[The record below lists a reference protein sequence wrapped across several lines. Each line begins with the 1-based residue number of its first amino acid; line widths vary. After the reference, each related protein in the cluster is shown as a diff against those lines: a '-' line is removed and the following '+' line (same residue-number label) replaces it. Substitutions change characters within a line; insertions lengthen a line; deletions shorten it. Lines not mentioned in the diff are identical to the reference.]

1 MMRLSPSKARGKFR
15 SFASFHARVLALT
28 AAVTLAAAVM
38 STSIALGQAAA
49 PAANPNA
56 RPFPPL
62 SAAEQQNLSILLN
75 NWETQSK
82 GTKTLECQFKRW
94 HYDLFAAPAGVH
106 AEIANGEIRY
116 ATPDR
121 GLFKVSKKMN
131 FDGMKDGKPQYS
143 EKPGQFG
150 EHWVC
155 NGQELLEFDHAKKEC
170 KIQQLPPEMR
180 GQKIFESPLPFV
192 FNLDA
197 KQIQERYWVRQ
208 VKAPKEGV
216 LLIEAYPKR
225 QEDRAQYKLVQIAL
239 GQSTFL
245 PEALL
250 MYAPNFNLK
259 TAPKWDHYE
268 FIDIKRNSISQGLMN
283 RFMNTFIEEKTPP
296 GWKEFRNSYQPPGP
310 PQMTERP
317 SAQGLPLQR

>member
-1 MMRLSPSKARGKFR
+1 MMRLSPSKARGIFR
-15 SFASFHARVLALT
+15 PFASFHAPVVAMT
-28 AAVTLAAAVM
+28 AAVTLAV
-38 STSIALGQAAA
+38 SLTSSSIAVGQGTA

-56 RPFPPL
+56 APFPPL
-62 SAAEQQNLSILLN
+62 SPAEQQNLNILLQ

-82 GTKTLECQFKRW
+82 GVKTLECQFKRW
-94 HYDLFAAPAGVH
+94 HYDLFKAPARIH

-116 ATPDR
+116 AAPDR
-121 GLFKVSKKMN
+121 GLFKVNQKMTY
-131 FDGMKDGKPQYS
+131 DGMKDDKPQYS
-143 EKPGQFG
+143 EKAGQFG

-155 NGQELLEFDHAKKEC
+155 NGQELLEFDHSQKEC

-268 FIDIKRNSISQGLMN
+268 FLNIKRNSISQGLMN
-283 RFMNTFIEEKTPP
+283 RFMNTFIEAKPP
-296 GWKEFRNSYQPPGP
+296 ADWTVFRNSYQPP
-310 PQMTERP
+310 QMAERP
-317 SAQGLPLQR
+317 NAQGLPQQR

>member
-1 MMRLSPSKARGKFR
+1 MMHLSPKKTRGVFR
-15 SFASFHARVLALT
+15 SFACFHVPLLVCT
-28 AAVTLAAAVM
+28 VAVTVVATVVCSPSVM
-38 STSIALGQAAA
+38 AQAAG
-49 PAANPNA
+49 PAANANA
-56 RPFPPL
+56 APFPPL
-62 SAAEQQNLSILLN
+62 SAAEQQNLNVLLK

-94 HYDLFAAPAGVH
+94 HYDLFAAPAGTH

-121 GLFKVSKKMN
+121 GHFKVTRRMT
-131 FDGMKDGKPQYS
+131 FDGMKEGKPQYS
-143 EKPGQFG
+143 AKPGQFG

-170 KIQQLPPEMR
+170 NIQQLPPEMR

-216 LLIEAYPKR
+216 MLIEAYPKR

-268 FIDIKRNSISQGLMN
+268 FINIKRNSISQGLMN
-283 RFMNTFIEEKTPP
+283 RFMNTFIEEKPP
-296 GWKEFRNSYQPPGP
+296 ADYKVFRNPYQQPGP
-310 PQMTERP
+310 PQIADRP
-317 SAQGLPLQR
+317 SAQGLPQTR